1 MKTIFTAIINYM
13 KRLEEYRVGQIVR
26 TRGWE

>member
-1 MKTIFTAIINYM
+1 MKSILIAIASYM
-13 KRLEEYRVGQIVR
+13 QRLEQYRVGQSIR

>member
-1 MKTIFTAIINYM
+1 MKSVIIAIINYM
-13 KRLEEYRVGQIVR
+13 QRLEQYRVNQIVR

>member
-1 MKTIFTAIINYM
+1 MKNILTAIAGYM
-13 KRLEEYRVGQIVR
+13 QRLEQYRVGQNIR

>member
-1 MKTIFTAIINYM
+1 MKTIFTALINYM
-13 KRLEEYRVGQIVR
+13 QRLEEYRVGQIVR

>member
-1 MKTIFTAIINYM
+1 MKTIFAAIVAYM
-13 KRLEEYRVGQIVR
+13 QRLEEYRVGQIVR

>member
-1 MKTIFTAIINYM
+1 MKNIFTAIINYM
-13 KRLEEYRVGQIVR
+13 QRLEQYRVGQIVR

>member
-1 MKTIFTAIINYM
+1 MKTILTSIINYM
-13 KRLEEYRVGQIVR
+13 QRLEEYRVNQIVR

>member
-1 MKTIFTAIINYM
+1 MKSILTAITGYM
-13 KRLEEYRVGQIVR
+13 QRLEQYRVGQIIR

>member
-1 MKTIFTAIINYM
+1 MRSILTAIANYM
-13 KRLEEYRVGQIVR
+13 QRLEQYRVGQIIR

>member
-1 MKTIFTAIINYM
+1 MKSIFTAILNYM
-13 KRLEEYRVGQIVR
+13 QRLEQYRVGQIVR